1 MKRSKSFILLVVI
14 ATVVCS
20 ITAVTAIQVVKKG
33 SIDWN
38 RLYERSGFVQKANRI
53 ESKKVIA
60 AHIEKPCIFK
70 TVFGEQASDSGFVFK
85 TSEKVQES
93 INRALTWIS
102 RAQNQDGGWAAGQRF
117 NESYE
122 DNNKNATSAKSDPA
136 TTSMVGMALLRC
148 GSSPIKG
155 QYSAQ
160 SQKALD
166 FLLNAVEKSSENA
179 DNITTIEGT
188 QPQVKLGGNID
199 VILTSQYLTNL
210 SDEITNA
217 GLKNRI
223 NLAINKC
230 IRKIQNATQS
240 DGSIKNGGWASV
252 LQSSLAD
259 NALETAYKNGAKV
272 DTVIMNKSKNF
283 HKGNVNATNEN
294 VATEKAAGVVLY
306 AVSSTS
312 RSSAKEA
319 KLAKEAIEDA
329 LKSGKTK
336 SKAITTENLKK
347 SGMSDAQAMK
357 YASAYSINQTSQ
369 AIAQRDEVITGFGN
383 NGGEEFLSYVQT
395 IEAMVMSKN
404 LGWKKWYDNI
414 GGRLLNIQEKNGSWT
429 GHHCIT
435 SPVFCTAT
443 CLLFLSVNNDV
454 EELIN
459 L

>member
-1 MKRSKSFILLVVI
+1 MKRSKKFILLVVI
-14 ATVVCS
+14 TTVICS
-20 ITAVTAIQVVKKG
+20 ITAVTAIQVVNTDSFDWYKRPFVKKG
-33 SIDWN
+33 KRVEN
-38 RLYERSGFVQKANRI
+38 KNVLH
-53 ESKKVIA
+53 
-60 AHIEKPCIFK
+60 AHIEKPCVFK
-70 TVFGEQASDSGFVFK
+70 TVFGEQSSDSGFVFK
-85 TSEKVQES
+85 TSEKVQTS
-93 INRALTWIS
+93 INRALVWIS
-102 RAQNQDGGWAAGQRF
+102 KEQNQDGGWAAGQRF
-117 NESYE
+117 TESYE
-122 DNNKNATSAKSDPA
+122 KNAALSNAQNQSDPA
-136 TTSMVGMALLRC
+136 TTSMVCMALLRC
-148 GSSPIKG
+148 GSSPAKG
-155 QYSAQ
+155 QYAAQ

-166 FLLNAVEKSSENA
+166 FLLKAVEKSAEKS

-210 SDEITNA
+210 QDEITNI

-230 IRKIQNATQS
+230 IRKIQSATQS
-240 DGSIKNGGWASV
+240 DGSMKNGGWASV

-259 NALETAYKNGAKV
+259 NAMETAYKNGAKV
-272 DTVIMNKSKNF
+272 DTVIMNKSKDF
-283 HKGNVNATNEN
+283 HKSNVNAKDEN

-329 LKSGKTK
+329 VKSGKTK
-336 SKAITTENLKK
+336 SKAITAENLKK

-395 IEAMVMSKN
+395 VESMVMSKN

-414 GGRLLNIQEKNGSWT
+414 GGRLLNIQENNGSWT

>member
-1 MKRSKSFILLVVI
+1 MKRSKNLILLVVI
-14 ATVVCS
+14 ATVICS
-20 ITAVTAIQVVKKG
+20 ITAVTAIQVVNTGSFNWYKRPFVKKA
-33 SIDWN
+33 
-38 RLYERSGFVQKANRI
+38 KRI
-53 ESKKVIA
+53 QHKNVLPS
-60 AHIEKPCIFK
+60 HIEKPCVFK
-70 TVFGEQASDSGFVFK
+70 TVFGEQSSDSGFVFK
-85 TSEKVQES
+85 TSEKVQIS
-93 INRALTWIS
+93 INRALVWIS
-102 RAQNQDGGWAAGQRF
+102 KEQNQDGGWAAGQRF
-117 NESYE
+117 TESYNDNES
-122 DNNKNATSAKSDPA
+122 DIITKNQSDPA

-148 GSSPIKG
+148 GSSPVKG
-155 QYSAQ
+155 QYAAQ

-166 FLLNAVEKSSENA
+166 FLLKAVEKSAEKS
-179 DNITTIEGT
+179 DNITTIQGT

-210 SDEITNA
+210 QDEITNI

-230 IRKIQNATQS
+230 IRKIQSATQS
-240 DGSIKNGGWASV
+240 DGSMKNGGWASV

-259 NALETAYKNGAKV
+259 NAMETAYKNGAKV
-272 DTVIMNKSKNF
+272 DTVIMNKSKDF
-283 HKGNVNATNEN
+283 HKSNVNAKDEN

-329 LKSGKTK
+329 VKSGKTK
-336 SKAITTENLKK
+336 SKAITAENLKK

-395 IEAMVMSKN
+395 VESMVMSKN

-414 GGRLLNIQEKNGSWT
+414 GGRLLNIQENNGSWT

>member
-20 ITAVTAIQVVKKG
+20 ITAVTAIQVVNTGSFDWYKRPFVKKG
-33 SIDWN
+33 KRVEHKN
-38 RLYERSGFVQKANRI
+38 VLHK
-53 ESKKVIA
+53 
-60 AHIEKPCIFK
+60 HIEKPCVFK
-70 TVFGEQASDSGFVFK
+70 TVFGEQSSDSGFVFK
-85 TSEKVQES
+85 TSEKVQTS
-93 INRALTWIS
+93 INRALSWIS
-102 RAQNQDGGWAAGQRF
+102 KEQNQDGGWAAGQRF
-117 NESYE
+117 TESYE
-122 DNNKNATSAKSDPA
+122 KNRAGSNAQNQSDPA

-148 GSSPIKG
+148 GSSPAKG
-155 QYSAQ
+155 QYAAQ

-166 FLLNAVEKSSENA
+166 FLLNAVEKSAENSN
-179 DNITTIEGT
+179 NITTIQGT

-210 SDEITNA
+210 LDEVTNT

-240 DGSIKNGGWASV
+240 DGSIRNGGWASV

-259 NALETAYKNGAKV
+259 NAMETAYKNGAKV
-272 DTVIMNKSKNF
+272 DTVIMNKSKDF
-283 HKGNVNATNEN
+283 HKSNVNANDEN

-329 LKSGKTK
+329 VKSGKTK
-336 SKAITTENLKK
+336 SKAITAENLKK

-395 IEAMVMSKN
+395 VESMVMSKN

-414 GGRLLNIQEKNGSWT
+414 GGRLLNIQENNGSWT